1 MVLKF
6 LIMETRKIDLTQ
18 NERDLIVISLNN
30 TWLDAINK
38 LARRDLGDLERKYLE
53 QTRDQSK
60 KLLVKIGGELDF
72 SD

>member
-1 MVLKF
+1 
-6 LIMETRKIDLTQ
+6 MENRKIELSQ

-30 TWLDAINK
+30 TWLDATNK
-38 LARRDLGDLERKYLE
+38 LAGKSLGDLERKYYE

-60 KLLVKIGGELDF
+60 KLMLYIGGELDF